1 MRAMAE
7 LGAAP
12 QKAADVAALLDRT
25 SPQVA
30 PTRAELIAMGLL
42 YTHEHGYDAFTV
54 PHFESLMRRAMPD
67 LQSRRFDAAAPRLG
81 ARHPSW
87 PRSAYDLLLFVG
99 EPAVVLPSRA
109 LSPVGR

>member
-1 MRAMAE
+1 MVE

-67 LQSRRFDAAAPRLG
+67 LQSRRFDAAAPGSGRVTRAG
-81 ARHPSW
+81 RGRHMTCCFSLESQP
-87 PRSAYDLLLFVG
+87 
-99 EPAVVLPSRA
+99 
-109 LSPVGR
+109 